1 MAPARRRGAKNKAKK
16 RQLSVGDL
24 VLAKVKGF
32 PAWPAKISEP
42 EEFKHQPD
50 PKKYFVEFFGTKE
63 IVFVA
68 PADIQAFTN
77 ELKSKLSARCQGKTV
92 RLFSQAVNE
101 ICVAFDELQNKK
113 SSGFRDGADKSDVG
127 REALSVN
134 EVEVDLKVETGKAA
148 YSGEALN
155 ESLSDS
161 GSKLGRCSLRRGGT
175 DIQDVKPSISCT
187 ANDSLSPGMSPEK
200 NNSKSSGGNRKE
212 HVLIYFPKEE
222 ASDDEFVED
231 AVCTKQ
237 HGKEQKVL
245 TTGKKLKKMGIVSK
259 KRREG
264 AVEVHKTGTSAVIS
278 LKDGSDG
285 CSVDC
290 TESVEQLKDGIKGKI
305 ASSSARE
312 FSLSPLRAD
321 ADINAGKKS
330 KDLPKAKKHVIVAD
344 NMLDSGVV
352 SDKQIKGKLSGK
364 EKRTQ
369 DRQGKGTSIVLCLA
383 SLIPLFKGISMES
396 KSEGLMTSDAEIWNG
411 RFAML
416 GLVALAFTEYV
427 KGRTLI

>member
-1 MAPARRRGAKNKAKK
+1 MAPARRRGANNKAKAKKK

-24 VLAKVKGF
+24 VLAK
-32 PAWPAKISEP
+32 ISKP

-50 PKKYFVEFFGTKE
+50 PKKYFVEFFATKDTG
-63 IVFVA
+63 FVA

-92 RLFSQAVNE
+92 RFFSQAVNE

-113 SSGFRDGADKSDVG
+113 SSGVRDGADKSDVG

-134 EVEVDLKVETGKAA
+134 EVEVDLKVETGKAT

-161 GSKLGRCSLRRGGT
+161 GSKLGRCSKRRGGT
-175 DIQDVKPSISCT
+175 DIQDVKPSISCS
-187 ANDSLSPGMSPEK
+187 ANDSLSPGISPEK

-212 HVLIYFPKEE
+212 HVLMTSSPDNSSFPKEE

-231 AVCTKQ
+231 AACTKQ
-237 HGKEQKVL
+237 HGEEEKVL
-245 TTGKKLKKMGIVSK
+245 TGKKLKKMGTVSK

-285 CSVDC
+285 CSVDRP
-290 TESVEQLKDGIKGKI
+290 ESVERLKDGIKGKI
-305 ASSSARE
+305 VSSSVRI
-312 FSLSPLRAD
+312 FSEPS
-321 ADINAGKKS
+321 
-330 KDLPKAKKHVIVAD
+330 
-344 NMLDSGVV
+344 
-352 SDKQIKGKLSGK
+352 
-364 EKRTQ
+364 
-369 DRQGKGTSIVLCLA
+369 
-383 SLIPLFKGISMES
+383 ES
-396 KSEGLMTSDAEIWNG
+396 
-411 RFAML
+411 RF
-416 GLVALAFTEYV
+416 
-427 KGRTLI
+427 